1 MNNLMSEQLLSDIQR
16 FKKELLL
23 EFSAINNYWLST
35 VLNDQGFLGEI
46 SAVGEAKAD
55 ADKGIILTTRML
67 WYFSE
72 AALYAP
78 EPSLVAAAHKMY
90 DFIAQHFID
99 QEHGG
104 VFWSLDANGDVVNG
118 RKQTYAQAF
127 AVYALSA
134 YYRLSRNMVA
144 LTSARSIYGF
154 IEKHAYDSV
163 HGGYFEAFDRDWGA
177 LDDIRLSEKDL
188 PSAKTMNTHL
198 HMLEAFT
205 GLLQAERVAAN
216 VAAATNVENSLK
228 RLLETYEN
236 NFIDYSNGH
245 LKMFLSRDWTD
256 ESIELSYGHDIE
268 SSWLVWEAL
277 EVLAVP
283 ALTKRYQ
290 SQVETLFSTCF
301 KEGIAK
307 DGSALEVFDLESGK
321 AIHERIWW
329 VQAEAMVGYFNAWQM
344 TADDKYWQAVL
355 AVWHFIKEQ
364 VIDSAHG
371 EWHWVAQCDQQ
382 AQQSF
387 YKVGFWKGPYHN
399 GRSLIEL
406 CRRIESLNK

>member
-1 MNNLMSEQLLSDIQR
+1 MSKQNFSDIKLL
-16 FKKELLL
+16 KKELLS
-23 EFSAINNYWLST
+23 EFNSINKYWLST
-35 VLNDQGFLGEI
+35 VLNDHSFSGEI
-46 SAVGEAKAD
+46 SATGDVNDD

-72 AALYAP
+72 AALYAR
-78 EPSLVAAAHKMY
+78 EPALIAAADKVY

-99 QEHGG
+99 KEHGG
-104 VFWSLDANGDVVNG
+104 VFWSVDTNGKALNG

-134 YYRLSRNMVA
+134 YYRLSRNMA
-144 LTSARSIYGF
+144 PLTLARSIYRL
-154 IEKHAYDSV
+154 IEKHAYDTV
-163 HGGYFEAFDRDWGA
+163 NGGYFEAFAHDWGH

-205 GLLQAERVAAN
+205 GLLQAERVGAN
-216 VAAATNVENSLK
+216 AAAATDVENSLTH
-228 RLLETYEN
+228 LLETYEK

-245 LKMFLSRDWTD
+245 LKMFLSRDWAD

-277 EVLAVP
+277 EVLDVP
-283 ALTKRYQ
+283 ALTQRYQ

-301 KEGIAK
+301 KEGIAQ
-307 DGSALEVFDLESGK
+307 DGSALEVFDLDTGK
-321 AIHERIWW
+321 AVYERIWW
-329 VQAEAMVGYFNAWQM
+329 VQAEAMVGYFNAWQL
-344 TADDKYWQAVL
+344 TSDDKYLQAVFGL
-355 AVWHFIKEQ
+355 WSFVKEQ
-364 VIDSAHG
+364 VIDAEHG
-371 EWHWVAQCDQQ
+371 EWHWVAKCDQH
-382 AQQSF
+382 AEQSF

-406 CRRIESLNK
+406 CRRIESLDLA